1 MPNLKFLIL
10 ILLFLTTNCN
20 DSDKSIKKEK
30 TPSLVEADKI
40 FEEAKN
46 QYNKSENKKAFLSF
60 SKAENIYKQ
69 NKDTLDI
76 VSTLIYKAFILNG
89 IGDYYSSN
97 ERSVEALNL
106 LSEPR
111 DSAYLISVY
120 NCLAISETNL
130 KRYSES
136 IKWYNKALNLNSN
149 KQKQFTLKNNI
160 ADLYTKL
167 KQYSRSIKIYDSL
180 LSDKNLQK
188 NTIDYARIFDNYNYS
203 KWLENNTYNPENN
216 LLHILDVKKE
226 LKDIP
231 GQISTHSHLA
241 EYYTLLNTDKAL
253 YHTNEKYKLSDSIK
267 NPIDKLESLQSLIE
281 IDNPQNTKKY
291 FNEYKFLNDS
301 IQSSKDDAKNSFAL
315 IEYDVEKKENENQQL
330 KLKMAEDNIKTIIRN
345 VGLGALS
352 LLLIGGFFW
361 YRKRKKRL
369 EQEKELEVKNTQL
382 KMSKKVHD
390 VVANGLYHMMID
402 VQNSQEMDKVRI
414 LNDIEKM
421 YEESRDISHENLVEK
436 DFSLRFSNMISSY
449 SAPDQKVLI
458 VGYKE
463 DIWTN
468 ISYNIQLELYYII
481 RELLINMKKHSYA
494 KLVSLK
500 FEKNDN
506 ILKIKYIDN
515 GTGIKDLKKQ
525 KGAGIHNTENRID
538 TIGGDITF
546 EQNPKGGLIIHIIIP
561 INSKYV

>member
-10 ILLFLTTNCN
+10 ILLFLTINCN

-69 NKDTLDI
+69 NKDTLNI

-97 ERSVEALNL
+97 ERSAEALNL

-130 KRYSES
+130 KRYSEAL
-136 IKWYNKALNLNSN
+136 KWYTKALNLNSD
-149 KQKQFTLKNNI
+149 KQKQITVKNNI

-203 KWLENNTYNPENN
+203 KWLENNTYNSENN

-291 FNEYKFLNDS
+291 FKEYKFLNDS

-330 KLKMAEDNIKTIIRN
+330 KLKMAEDDIKTIIRN

-361 YRKRKKRL
+361 YKRRKKRL
-369 EQEKELEVKNTQL
+369 KQEQELEVKNTQL

-402 VQNSQEMDKVRI
+402 VQNNPEVDKTRI
-414 LNDIEKM
+414 LNNIEKM
-421 YEESRDISHENLVEK
+421 YEESRDISHENIAEK
-436 DFSLRFSNMISSY
+436 DFTLRFISMITSY
-449 SAPDQKVLI
+449 SCDEQKVLL

-463 DIWTN
+463 SIWEN
-468 ISYNIQLELYYII
+468 ISYNTQLELYYIL
-481 RELLINMKKHSYA
+481 REILVNMRKHSRA
-494 KLVSLK
+494 KLASVK
-500 FEKNDN
+500 FEKDYKS
-506 ILKIKYIDN
+506 LKIRYTDN
-515 GTGIKDLKKQ
+515 GIGINDLNQ
-525 KGAGIHNTENRID
+525 RKGTGIHNTENRIES
-538 TIGGDITF
+538 IGGDIIF
-546 EQNPKGGLIIHIIIP
+546 EKNPTGGLIVRITIP
-561 INSKYV
+561 IQSKYV